1 MKTKNYFSYEKLCI
15 IALVVGILFKLAYA
29 VRVPYNVSPH
39 DLNLT
44 SDWTNIPDGHL
55 GYIQY
60 TYQYKHL
67 TDFSPAEYRSQ
78 YYHPP
83 LFYIVSALIMGI
95 FDPMKNNNLT
105 ASFEAIQLFNMV
117 IAAMIPVVAFRTFKA
132 LELKEAGL
140 FWATCL
146 ISFSPALY
154 PIGAALNSDC
164 LMTFF
169 LSLVIL
175 NAVRWAKKQ
184 EMITIAKMGLFLAL
198 AMLSK
203 TSGVL
208 VAPALAVLFL
218 WILIEKRKQFKKL
231 LPQYIVFGLISIPL
245 GLSWVLREYILF
257 GVPFNYVLEQ
267 SVDSFQYIGDCS
279 LIQRLGLPSYYE
291 ITEVKILWH
300 YRQSYGNIWG
310 QTLLTMA
317 LDEGIL
323 AVPNH
328 FAYYLLILLYWG
340 NSILFICSFFA
351 FLVSLFIKEVSP
363 VIRAFFFVGYST
375 LLGSYILFAFQQPF
389 ICTMNFRYIAVILV
403 FLFSAVGMVGSY
415 RKPKAKRSEQLISF
429 VISFASLYTA
439 ILYVIFAI

>member
-1 MKTKNYFSYEKLCI
+1 MKTKKYLSYEKLCI
-15 IALVVGILFKLAYA
+15 IALIVSIFFKLAYA

-60 TYQYKHL
+60 MYQYKHL

-83 LFYIVSALIMGI
+83 LFYILSAFIMGM
-95 FDPMKNNNLT
+95 FDPMKNNNLSS
-105 ASFEAIQLFNMV
+105 AFEAIQLFNML

-184 EMITIAKMGLFLAL
+184 DMITIAKIGLFLAL

-218 WILIEKRKQFKKL
+218 WILIEKKEQFKKL

-245 GLSWVLREYILF
+245 GLSWVLREYMLF

-279 LIQRLGLPSYYE
+279 LLQRIGIPSYYE
-291 ITEVKILWH
+291 ITEVKILWG
-300 YRQSYGNIWG
+300 YRQSYSNIWG

-328 FAYYLLILLYWG
+328 LAYYLLILLYWG
-340 NSILFICSFFA
+340 NSVLFMCSFVT
-351 FLVSLFIKEVSP
+351 FLVSLFIKNVP
-363 VIRAFFFVGYST
+363 AKIRVFFLTGFST
-375 LLGSYILFAFQQPF
+375 HLASYILFAFQQPF
-389 ICTMNFRYIAVILV
+389 ICTMNFRYIATILI
-403 FLFSAVGMVGSY
+403 FLFASVGMIGTHK
-415 RKPKAKRSEQLISF
+415 KPKAKWAESFISC
-429 VISFASLYTA
+429 VIVFASLYTSV
-439 ILYVIFAI
+439 LYIIYAK